1 MSDLVEPNSTTPII
15 GAWDHPLLD
24 PNLEDA
30 QIEHSLDRLAG
41 MPGTMGRAE
50 STYRQKL
57 RLKSWQYMTAS
68 TDDLFIAFAVGTAGF
83 ASNSFVYAAELGT
96 GKVHKKFAI
105 TPLQMGT
112 RVAPSSAAGE
122 HTFRARGLGVAI
134 ENLDGG
140 RRFAAHIDAKTEG
153 GGKLVA
159 ELAFSSRPADEHLSL
174 CVPLPGGRWNYTHKF
189 AAFSVSGTA
198 ELDGRTVQ
206 FAPERSYGTM
216 DFTKMYALRHA
227 VWKWVA
233 LCGRTKHGEV
243 IGLNLVDPTPEA
255 PVSENA
261 VWIDGKREAITGV
274 ELASQTA
281 EGASP
286 WRIRADNIDI
296 SMKAVAHVSQRLDLP
311 LVRNRLRHVIG
322 AFTGRVRTANGRVH
336 DLEHVVGI
344 AEDFDTWW

>member
-1 MSDLVEPNSTTPII
+1 MSDLVEPNSTSPII
-15 GAWDHPLLD
+15 GAWDHPLLE

-30 QIEHSLDRLAG
+30 QIVHALDRFAG
-41 MPGTMGRAE
+41 SRAE
-50 STYRQKL
+50 ATYRQKL

-68 TDDLFIAFAVGTAGF
+68 SADVFIAFAVGTAGF
-83 ASNSFVYAAELGT
+83 ASNGFVYAAELDSN
-96 GKVHKKFAI
+96 KVHKRFAI
-105 TPLQMGT
+105 TPLQVGT
-112 RVAPSSAAGE
+112 HVSPSSATGA
-122 HTFRARGLGVAI
+122 HSFKTRALDTTI

-140 RRFAAHIDAKTEG
+140 RRFAVRIDAKTEG
-153 GGKLVA
+153 GGRLA
-159 ELAFSSRPADEHLSL
+159 ADLAFSSAPADEHLSL

-189 AAFSVSGTA
+189 AAFSVSGTVA
-198 ELDGRTVQ
+198 LGDRTISL
-206 FAPERSYGTM
+206 APDRSYGTM

-233 LCGRTKHGEV
+233 LCGRTKHGEI

-255 PVSENA
+255 PISENA
-261 VWIDGKREAITGV
+261 VWIGGKREPITGV

-286 WRIRADNIDI
+286 WRIRADTIDI

-322 AFTGRVRTANGRVH
+322 AFTGRLRTANGRVH
-336 DLEHVVGI
+336 DLDHVIGI